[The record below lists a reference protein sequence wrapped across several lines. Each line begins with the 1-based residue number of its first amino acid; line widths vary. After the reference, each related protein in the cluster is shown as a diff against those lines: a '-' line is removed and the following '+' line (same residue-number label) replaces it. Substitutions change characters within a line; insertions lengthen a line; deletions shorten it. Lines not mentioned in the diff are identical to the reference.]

1 MSDSK
6 NKSLTTTDKLLVE
19 LNSNTLLFATNG
31 KRIYNLVVTTQTTG
45 TIKGRVYFEYL
56 HRKFECEL
64 NLQANQI
71 SLTALSPSLLTPA
84 GLFEVYSKALLDESY
99 LNNLGIITQK
109 GDETI
114 GWLILDIINH
124 FNACRLKPRNSKQF
138 RSQLN

>member
-19 LNSNTLLFATNG
+19 LNSNALLFATNG

-56 HRKFECEL
+56 HRKFECDVV
-64 NLQANQI
+64 LQANQI

-84 GLFEVYSKALLDESY
+84 GLFKVEAASLAVDTY
-99 LNNLGIITQK
+99 LNDLGIITQK

>member
-19 LNSNTLLFATNG
+19 LNSNALLFAIKG
-31 KRIYNLVVTTQTTG
+31 KRIYNLIVTAQTKG
-45 TIKGRVYFEYL
+45 SIKGHVYFEYL
-56 HRKFECEL
+56 HRKFECDVV
-64 NLQANQI
+64 LQANQI

-84 GLFEVYSKALLDESY
+84 GLFKVEAASIAVDTY
-99 LNNLGIITQK
+99 LNDLGIITQK

>member
-6 NKSLTTTDKLLVE
+6 NNSLQKADKLLVE
-19 LNSNTLLFATNG
+19 LNSNALLFATNG
-31 KRIYNLVVTTQTTG
+31 KRIYNLVVSAQDLTR
-45 TIKGRVYFEYL
+45 IKGRIYFEYL
-56 HRKFECEL
+56 HRKFECDL
-64 NLQANQI
+64 VLQANQI

-84 GLFEVYSKALLDESY
+84 GLFKVEAASLAVDTY
-99 LNNLGIITQK
+99 LNDLGIITQK

-124 FNACRLKPRNSKQF
+124 FNACRLKPRNSNQF

>member
-19 LNSNTLLFATNG
+19 LNSNALLFATNG

-64 NLQANQI
+64 ILQANQI
-71 SLTALSPSLLTPA
+71 SLTALTPSLLTPA
-84 GLFEVYSKALLDESY
+84 GLFKVEADSSAVDTY
-99 LNNLGIITQK
+99 LNDLGIITQK

-124 FNACRLKPRNSKQF
+124 FNACRLKPRNGKQF

>member
-19 LNSNTLLFATNG
+19 LNSNALLFATHGN
-31 KRIYNLVVTTQTTG
+31 RIYNLVVTTQTTS

-71 SLTALSPSLLTPA
+71 SLTALTPSLLTPA
-84 GLFEVYSKALLDESY
+84 GLFKVEAASIAVDTY
-99 LNNLGIITQK
+99 LNDLGIITQK

>member
-19 LNSNTLLFATNG
+19 LNNNALLFATNG
-31 KRIYNLVVTTQTTG
+31 KRIYNLIVTAQTKG
-45 TIKGRVYFEYL
+45 FIKGHVYFEYL

-64 NLQANQI
+64 ILQANQI
-71 SLTALSPSLLTPA
+71 SLTALTPSLLTPA
-84 GLFEVYSKALLDESY
+84 GLFKVEAASIAVDTY
-99 LNNLGIITQK
+99 LNDLGIITQK

>member
-19 LNSNTLLFATNG
+19 LNNNALLFATNG
-31 KRIYNLVVTTQTTG
+31 KRIYNLIVTAQTKG
-45 TIKGRVYFEYL
+45 SIKGHVYFEYL

-64 NLQANQI
+64 ILQANQI
-71 SLTALSPSLLTPA
+71 SLTALTPSLLTPA
-84 GLFEVYSKALLDESY
+84 GLFKVEAASIAVDTY
-99 LNNLGIITQK
+99 LNDLGIITQK

-138 RSQLN
+138 RYQLN

>member
-6 NKSLTTTDKLLVE
+6 NNSLQKADKLLVE
-19 LNSNTLLFATNG
+19 LNSNALLFATNG
-31 KRIYNLVVTTQTTG
+31 KRIYNLVVSAQDLT
-45 TIKGRVYFEYL
+45 TIKGRIYFEYL
-56 HRKFECEL
+56 HRKFECDL
-64 NLQANQI
+64 VLQANQI

-84 GLFEVYSKALLDESY
+84 GLFKVEAASLAVDTY
-99 LNNLGIITQK
+99 LNDLGIITQK

>member
-6 NKSLTTTDKLLVE
+6 NKSFQKADKLLVE
-19 LNSNTLLFATNG
+19 LSSNPLLFATNG
-31 KRIYNLVVTTQTTG
+31 KRIYNLVVISQEAN
-45 TIKGRVYFEYL
+45 TIKGRIYFEYL
-56 HRKFECEL
+56 YRKFECDL
-64 NLQANQI
+64 NIQSNYI

-84 GLFEVYSKALLDESY
+84 GLFEVHATDSAPDAY

-138 RSQLN
+138 HSQLN

>member
-6 NKSLTTTDKLLVE
+6 NNSLQKADKLLVE
-19 LNSNTLLFATNG
+19 LNSNALLFATNG
-31 KRIYNLVVTTQTTG
+31 KRIYNLVVSAQDLTK
-45 TIKGRVYFEYL
+45 IKGRIYFEYL
-56 HRKFECEL
+56 HRKFECDL
-64 NLQANQI
+64 VLQANQI

-84 GLFEVYSKALLDESY
+84 GLFKVEAASLAVDTY
-99 LNNLGIITQK
+99 LNDLGIITQK

>member
-6 NKSLTTTDKLLVE
+6 NKSLTATDKLLVE
-19 LNSNTLLFATNG
+19 LNSNALLFATNG
-31 KRIYNLVVTTQTTG
+31 KRIYNLVVATQTTG
-45 TIKGRVYFEYL
+45 IIKGRVYFEYL

-64 NLQANQI
+64 NLKANQI

-84 GLFEVYSKALLDESY
+84 GLFEVRSNALSDESY

>member
-19 LNSNTLLFATNG
+19 LNSNALLFATNG
-31 KRIYNLVVTTQTTG
+31 KRIYNLIVTAQSKG
-45 TIKGRVYFEYL
+45 SIKGHVYFEYL

-64 NLQANQI
+64 ILQANKI
-71 SLTALSPSLLTPA
+71 SLTALSPSLLSPA
-84 GLFEVYSKALLDESY
+84 GLFKVEADSLAVDTY
-99 LNNLGIITQK
+99 LNDLGIITQK

>member
-19 LNSNTLLFATNG
+19 LNSNALLFATNG
-31 KRIYNLVVTTQTTG
+31 KRIYNLIVTAQTKG
-45 TIKGRVYFEYL
+45 SIKGHVYFEYL

-64 NLQANQI
+64 ILQANQI
-71 SLTALSPSLLTPA
+71 SLTALTPSLLTPA
-84 GLFEVYSKALLDESY
+84 GLFKVEAASIAVDTY
-99 LNNLGIITQK
+99 LNDLGIITQK

-124 FNACRLKPRNSKQF
+124 FNACRLKPRNGKQF